1 MVGLG
6 RIELPTSRL
15 SGVRS
20 SHLSYRPSRLTRTGA
35 GRRLNF
41 DSHDKL
47 DQIRRVWRKSTF
59 DGSNA
64 DRCTEEVT
72 LESGFLSE

>member
-20 SHLSYRPSRLTRTGA
+20 SHLSYRPSRDPQPGNLTTSA
-35 GRRLNF
+35 VSATDRR
-41 DSHDKL
+41 DHTTARHSSS
-47 DQIRRVWRKSTF
+47 QVM
-59 DGSNA
+59 
-64 DRCTEEVT
+64 EVY
-72 LESGFLSE
+72 